1 MKSRVEKINGVIV
14 TKTLLACFLLEFFL
28 KLGAK
33 RVHFVSSCLL
43 RLDLNVVSWKALFN
57 YSDFLLKEECHG

>member
-14 TKTLLACFLLEFFL
+14 TKTLLACFLSEFFL

-33 RVHFVSSCLL
+33 KVRFVSNCLL

-57 YSDFLLKEECHG
+57 YSDFLLKEEFHG